1 MVTLKLTVNAAKSAV
16 ASPWKRKFLGYGLTW
31 HKSPKLKIA
40 STSLKRL
47 DDKTREVLKGARG
60 RSLKKLIDELNPI
73 LRGWMAYFKLTETRR
88 APEEIDG
95 WIGRKPRCIPW
106 RQWKRPCTRAKN
118 LMKAGL
124 TEERAF
130 RSAFNQ
136 RATWAVVDQWRKPH
150 EPRVPEV
157 LP

>member
-1 MVTLKLTVNAAKSAV
+1 
-16 ASPWKRKFLGYGLTW
+16 LTW

-60 RSLKKLIDELNPI
+60 RSLKKVIDELNPI

-95 WIGRKPRCIPW
+95 WIRRKPRCIPW
-106 RQWKRPCTRAKN
+106 RQWKRPYTRAKN
-118 LMKAGL
+118 LMK
-124 TEERAF
+124 R
-130 RSAFNQ
+130 Q
-136 RATWAVVDQWRKPH
+136 D
-150 EPRVPEV
+150 
-157 LP
+157 